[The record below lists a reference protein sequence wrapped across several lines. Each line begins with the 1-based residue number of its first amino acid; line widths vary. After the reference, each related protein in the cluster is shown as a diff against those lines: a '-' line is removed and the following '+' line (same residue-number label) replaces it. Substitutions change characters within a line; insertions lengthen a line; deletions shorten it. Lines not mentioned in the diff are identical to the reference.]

1 MRFQVLGCS
10 GGSIPGHRPTS
21 FLLKS
26 TVAIDGGAL
35 TTALSPDEQELV
47 DHVVLSHA
55 HLDHCANLPFLLDN
69 RFARQTRPITFY
81 GSEQTLGDLRGS
93 IFNNRI
99 WPDFT
104 TLRNRKSVALTLE
117 TIIPEVPFEINGLRF
132 TPYEM
137 EHTVP
142 CLGYLIE
149 DAESK
154 IFISGD
160 TGSAHT
166 VRERVECFEGLSAIV
181 LEVSWPNR
189 LAELGKVSKHLIPS
203 NLEEAWPLHPE
214 ARVLITH
221 IKPLHLEEVTAE
233 LMALGH
239 EEMVIL
245 EDGMEFDFRD

>member
-10 GGSIPGHRPTS
+10 GGSIPGRRPTS
-21 FLLKS
+21 FLLNS

-35 TTALSPDEQELV
+35 TSALSPDAQELV

-81 GSEQTLGDLRGS
+81 GSKETIDDLRDC

-117 TIIPEVPFEINGLRF
+117 TIVPGVPFEINGLRF

-149 DAESK
+149 DDNSK
-154 IFISGD
+154 IFVSGD
-160 TGSAHT
+160 TGSAHS
-166 VRERVECFEGLSAIV
+166 VRRMVEQVEGLSAVVI
-181 LEVSWPNR
+181 EISWPNR
-189 LAELGKVSKHLIPS
+189 LDALARASGHLIPS
-203 NLEEAWPLHPE
+203 HLEQAWPLHPE
-214 ARVLITH
+214 ARILITH
-221 IKPLHLEEVTAE
+221 IKPLHYEEIVSE
-233 LMALGH
+233 LTGLGCANL
-239 EEMVIL
+239 VIL
-245 EDGMEFDFRD
+245 EDGMEFEFRG